1 MKRLAALL
9 LCGIGS
15 ASLVQGQKPVNI
27 VPAWQQAA
35 GDTMAFEVA
44 SIREDKG
51 PFKPPSFA
59 LSSDDW
65 FRDPHGRFHADFKL
79 PVYLEFAYK
88 LWLTGDEERAMVA
101 NLPDWVRTDRFDIE
115 AVAPPNATKDQYRV
129 MMQKLLAERFG
140 AKIHFEQKELPVLAM
155 LLVKPGKPGPRLI
168 PHDQGQPCDEPPKPT
183 TFPEQCYSFSAR
195 PINDGMWLTGS
206 RASSMNQ
213 IAMFVGSF
221 VGNSGEIG
229 RRVVDQTGLTGLW
242 DFTLEG
248 AQPGASPS
256 PQQQTTGPTAL
267 ELVRDQLGVKLKATR
282 AVVSVMVVDH
292 IDRPTAN

>member
-1 MKRLAALL
+1 MKRFAVLL
-9 LCGIGS
+9 LCGV
-15 ASLVQGQKPVNI
+15 ASVGLVRAQKPATT

-51 PFKPPSFA
+51 SFKPPSFA
-59 LSSDDW
+59 LSSDEW

-79 PVYLEFAYK
+79 PVYIEFAYK
-88 LWLTGDEERAMVA
+88 IWLTGDEERAMVA
-101 NLPDWVRTDRFDIE
+101 NLPDWVRSTRFDIE
-115 AVAPPNATKDQYRV
+115 ATAPPNATKDQYRV

-168 PHDQGQPCDEPPKPT
+168 PHDQGQPCDETPKPT
-183 TFPEQCYSFSAR
+183 TYPKQCYSFAAR
-195 PINDGMWLTGS
+195 PIDDGMWLTGS

-242 DFTLEG
+242 DITLEA
-248 AQPGASPS
+248 AQPGAPPS
-256 PQQQTTGPTAL
+256 AQQQTVGPTAL
-267 ELVRDQLGVKLKATR
+267 EVVRDQLGVKLKATR
-282 AVVSVMVVDH
+282 AVVSEIVVDH
-292 IDRPTAN
+292 IDRPTEN